1 MAPHFIHVEEGDLS
15 KIFDPKDL
23 DGFTS
28 KSQNQDFNKARR
40 KSISNQANPVD
51 LAATLDSQKQKQEQ
65 KQKSDG
71 DTDESEFDPKSK
83 EVQQLAEGQKPS

>member
-1 MAPHFIHVEEGDLS
+1 MSDAENNLDES

-23 DGFTS
+23 DAFTS

-40 KSISNQANPVD
+40 KSIANQANPVD
-51 LAATLDSQKQKQEQ
+51 LAATLDSQKQEQ

-71 DTDESEFDPKSK
+71 DTDESEQDPKSK